1 MGGFVVIDGITF
13 WIIVALRIIDMIA
26 LAYGIHKLL
35 YNRFSLLEENTK
47 LKQKLSRTELAYY
60 KATFKIPSIDEK
72 E

>member
-1 MGGFVVIDGITF
+1 MGGFVIIDGITF
-13 WIIVALRIIDMIA
+13 WVIVALRIIDMIV

-47 LKQKLSRTELAYY
+47 LKQKLYRTELAYY
-60 KATFKIPSIDEK
+60 KAIFKIPSIDEK

>member
-13 WIIVALRIIDMIA
+13 WVIVALRIIGMIV

-35 YNRFSLLEENTK
+35 YNCFSLLEENTK

>member
-13 WIIVALRIIDMIA
+13 WVIVALRIIGMIV

-60 KATFKIPSIDEK
+60 KSTFKIPSIDEK